1 MKEYIRKLKTKDE
14 SLRKQIVILSV
25 VVCMVFVVSI
35 WIFSLGGRL
44 NDKKLAT
51 DKSDNSIGFFSSLK
65 ESLGDTYKSIT
76 ASVGNVSLP
85 KKDEVVNEERQIDLI
100 PVEPSN

>member
-35 WIFSLGGRL
+35 WIFSLGDRL